1 MNGTEHLRQTLEY
14 YRQQLQKKLEEL
26 SPLQLMIRQLEREL
40 GESTNAPEITEP
52 NGNTTLSAQTFAGFG
67 VNRNIEV
74 RPDDFY
80 GMSQSEAAKA
90 YLLKIGRA
98 VSLDELVSALNKG
111 GARVGGA
118 SPKKTLYVGL
128 MRNPMREFVSP
139 SENHIGLRSF
149 YPGLPKV
156 ERAAAK
162 PSAKKSKTKKKSRA
176 AKKTKRPNPP
186 KAPDLQTVEE
196 PKKHPMKETVHEILG
211 ASQPQTADEIF
222 KAVEQKLGKVPKIA
236 VLGAL
241 RGKEFELVDDKYS
254 LAK

>member
-40 GESTNAPEITEP
+40 GESTNTPEITEP
-52 NGNTTLSAQTFAGFG
+52 NGNTTLPAQIFG
-67 VNRNIEV
+67 DFGLNRSTEV
-74 RPDDFY
+74 RADQFY

-90 YLLKIGRA
+90 YLSKIGRA

-156 ERAAAK
+156 ERAAR
-162 PSAKKSKTKKKSRA
+162 PVAKKSKTKKKSRA
-176 AKKTKRPNPP
+176 IKKTKPSNPP
-186 KAPDLQTVEE
+186 KAPDLQTPEA
-196 PKKHPMKETVHEILG
+196 PKKRPMKETVREILV

-222 KAVEQKLGKVPKIA
+222 KAVEQKLGKVSKIA

-241 RGKEFELVDDKYS
+241 RGKEFELVDDKYR
-254 LAK
+254 LLK